1 MSHRAHSGT
10 AAVRF
15 AVPHFAVKP
24 ESQTL
29 VIMNN
34 SNFKELYGSN
44 VTRSLLFFSS
54 GLRILRFLGRELSS

>member
-24 ESQTL
+24 ESQIL
-29 VIMNN
+29 VIMNK

-44 VTRSLLFFSS
+44 VTRSLLFFFKWPEN
-54 GLRILRFLGRELSS
+54 LTLSRSRT

>member
-24 ESQTL
+24 ESQT
-29 VIMNN
+29 
-34 SNFKELYGSN
+34 
-44 VTRSLLFFSS
+44 FSDNEQ
-54 GLRILRFLGRELSS
+54 F